1 MAKSASSVASGRAQ
15 PQPQDDIERVG
26 FALCASASAL
36 WIAADV
42 HRLLSDIRIAWF
54 DFLFLVILLLS
65 VLLSGRGIRERS
77 GSGRRFVVVVLRVAT
92 GLFVAASILLWAH
105 RQRFF

>member
-1 MAKSASSVASGRAQ
+1 MTRSNDK
-15 PQPQDDIERVG
+15 PQRGPKDDIERVG

-42 HRLLSDIRIAWF
+42 HRLLSGIQITWS
-54 DFLFLVILLLS
+54 DFLFLLVVLLS
-65 VLLSGRGIRERS
+65 VLLSGRGIRGRS
-77 GSGRRFVVVVLRVAT
+77 SGGKRFVGLVFRVAV
-92 GLFVAASILLWAH
+92 GLFVASSILLWAH